1 MKNLNKLA
9 LLVASAAIAM
19 SAGCATSGAATGS
32 VDNWA
37 NGNASTIWRTSDG
50 LCWQTNYLTN
60 ETRAAECGGATAVAA
75 VTTPDTTPEPTG
87 AGAVSTKVSY
97 SADAFFD
104 FDKATLKPAG
114 RQALDELIRRM
125 GGMSNVEVVVATG
138 HTDSTGPTSYN
149 ERLSLRRAEA
159 VKAYLVDRGVP
170 SNLIYVEGKGEA
182 QPVADNRTRDGR
194 AQNRRVEI
202 EVVGIVTQ

>member
-32 VDNWA
+32 VDNWT
-37 NGNASTIWRTSDG
+37 NGNNSTVWRTSDG
-50 LCWQTNYLTN
+50 LCWQDNYWTPG
-60 ETRAAECGGATAVAA
+60 TAAAECGKPA
-75 VTTPDTTPEPTG
+75 EPVVVPPTQPNEPPPVG
-87 AGAVSTKVSY
+87 DAHKVSY

-114 RQALDELIRRM
+114 KQALDELIRRM
-125 GGMSNVEVVVATG
+125 GGMQSVEVVVATG
-138 HTDSTGPTSYN
+138 HTDSTGPAAYN
-149 ERLSLRRAEA
+149 EKLSLRRAEA

-170 SNLIYVEGKGEA
+170 SNLIYVEGKGETM
-182 QPVADNRTRDGR
+182 PVADNKTRDGR

-202 EVVGIVTQ
+202 EVVGIITK